1 VDDWSSVHNRM
12 SCEVVRGVVG
22 NWMCHCMVGNRVG
35 NCMVGNRVGNGMV
48 GNCVVGNCVVGNRM
62 GHCMGDNGVRQEAN
76 AMVSWCV
83 VNSWV
88 GHSMMSSMVGNR
100 GSMMNHWSSMVH
112 DRSSMV
118 HHWGSMVHNRGSMVN
133 HWSSMVNH
141 RSSMVD
147 HRSSMVHNRSSM
159 VHNWGSMYHRSCM
172 VHNRG
177 MVNQRCS
184 MHWGLIIVCLS
195 RICHF
200 LDHSV
205 STVMVS
211 HRLHPAVRQ
220 GNRVGARGGV
230 AISRLLLLE
239 VGPAVVVVDPVR
251 VRVRW
256 WLAEVLVGQLGGWGS
271 QAATDKGQQQGHL
284 GGEEGLGGEWVGWK
298 GRKVMTKG
306 KK

>member
-1 VDDWSSVHNRM
+1 
-12 SCEVVRGVVG
+12 
-22 NWMCHCMVGNRVG
+22 MC

-48 GNCVVGNCVVGNRM
+48 GNCMVGNRM
-62 GHCMGDNGVRQEAN
+62 GHRMGDNGVRQEAN

-88 GHSMMSSMVGNR
+88 GHSMMSSMVDN
-100 GSMMNHWSSMVH
+100 WSSMVNH
-112 DRSSMV
+112 
-118 HHWGSMVHNRGSMVN
+118 RG
-133 HWSSMVNH
+133 SMVNH
-141 RSSMVD
+141 RSSMV
-147 HRSSMVHNRSSM
+147 HNRGSMHQRSSM
-159 VHNWGSMYHRSCM
+159 VHNWGSIYHRSSM

-184 MHWGLIIVCLS
+184 MHWGLIIVSLS

-220 GNRVGARGGV
+220 GNCVGARGGV

-256 WLAEVLVGQLGGWGS
+256 WLAEVL
-271 QAATDKGQQQGHL
+271 
-284 GGEEGLGGEWVGWK
+284 
-298 GRKVMTKG
+298 
-306 KK
+306 

>member
-1 VDDWSSVHNRM
+1 
-12 SCEVVRGVVG
+12 
-22 NWMCHCMVGNRVG
+22 
-35 NCMVGNRVGNGMV
+35 
-48 GNCVVGNCVVGNRM
+48 
-62 GHCMGDNGVRQEAN
+62 
-76 AMVSWCV
+76 
-83 VNSWV
+83 
-88 GHSMMSSMVGNR
+88 MMSSMVGNG
-100 GSMMNHWSSMVH
+100 GSV
-112 DRSSMV
+112 V
-118 HHWGSMVHNRGSMVN
+118 HHWG
-133 HWSSMVNH
+133 
-141 RSSMVD
+141 
-147 HRSSMVHNRSSM
+147 SMVHNRSSM
-159 VHNWGSMYHRSCM
+159 VHNRSSMYHRSCM

-184 MHWGLIIVCLS
+184 MYWGLIIVCLS

-211 HRLHPAVRQ
+211 HRLHSAVRQ

-256 WLAEVLVGQLGGWGS
+256 RLAEVLVGQLGGWGS

>member
-1 VDDWSSVHNRM
+1 MDDWSSVHNRM
-12 SCEVVRGVVG
+12 SCDVVGGVVG
-22 NWMCHCMVGNRVG
+22 NWMCHSMVGNRVG
-35 NCMVGNRVGNGMV
+35 NCMVGNR
-48 GNCVVGNCVVGNRM
+48 M
-62 GHCMGDNGVRQEAN
+62 GHRMGDNGVRQEAN

-100 GSMMNHWSSMVH
+100 GSM
-112 DRSSMV
+112 
-118 HHWGSMVHNRGSMVN
+118 VN

-141 RSSMVD
+141 RGSMVN
-147 HRSSMVHNRSSM
+147 HRSSMVHNRGSMHHRSSM
-159 VHNWGSMYHRSCM
+159 VHNWGSMYHRSSM
-172 VHNRG
+172 VHDRG

-284 GGEEGLGGEWVGWK
+284 GGVEGLGGEWG
-298 GRKVMTKG
+298 G
-306 KK
+306 

>member
-1 VDDWSSVHNRM
+1 
-12 SCEVVRGVVG
+12 
-22 NWMCHCMVGNRVG
+22 MCHCMVGNRVG

-62 GHCMGDNGVRQEAN
+62 GHWMGDNGVRQEAN
-76 AMVSWCV
+76 AMVSWCM

-88 GHSMMSSMVGNR
+88 GHSMMSSMVH
-100 GSMMNHWSSMVH
+100 HWSSMVN
-112 DRSSMV
+112 
-118 HHWGSMVHNRGSMVN
+118 HWGSMVHNRGSMVHN
-133 HWSSMVNH
+133 RGSMVSYWSSV
-141 RSSMVD
+141 
-147 HRSSMVHNRSSM
+147 VHNRSSM
-159 VHNWGSMYHRSCM
+159 VHNWGSMYHRSGM
-172 VHNRG
+172 VNNRG

-271 QAATDKGQQQGHL
+271 QAA
-284 GGEEGLGGEWVGWK
+284 
-298 GRKVMTKG
+298 
-306 KK
+306 

>member
-1 VDDWSSVHNRM
+1 
-12 SCEVVRGVVG
+12 
-22 NWMCHCMVGNRVG
+22 
-35 NCMVGNRVGNGMV
+35 
-48 GNCVVGNCVVGNRM
+48 
-62 GHCMGDNGVRQEAN
+62 
-76 AMVSWCV
+76 
-83 VNSWV
+83 
-88 GHSMMSSMVGNR
+88 
-100 GSMMNHWSSMVH
+100 
-112 DRSSMV
+112 
-118 HHWGSMVHNRGSMVN
+118 
-133 HWSSMVNH
+133 
-141 RSSMVD
+141 
-147 HRSSMVHNRSSM
+147 
-159 VHNWGSMYHRSCM
+159 M

-220 GNRVGARGGV
+220 GNCVGARGGV

-284 GGEEGLGGEWVGWK
+284 GGEEGLGGEWDG
-298 GRKVMTKG
+298 
-306 KK
+306 

>member
-1 VDDWSSVHNRM
+1 
-12 SCEVVRGVVG
+12 
-22 NWMCHCMVGNRVG
+22 
-35 NCMVGNRVGNGMV
+35 
-48 GNCVVGNCVVGNRM
+48 
-62 GHCMGDNGVRQEAN
+62 
-76 AMVSWCV
+76 
-83 VNSWV
+83 
-88 GHSMMSSMVGNR
+88 MMSSMVG
-100 GSMMNHWSSMVH
+100 
-112 DRSSMV
+112 
-118 HHWGSMVHNRGSMVN
+118 NRGSMVN

-141 RSSMVD
+141 WG
-147 HRSSMVHNRSSM
+147 SMVHNR
-159 VHNWGSMYHRSCM
+159 GSMYHRSSM

-220 GNRVGARGGV
+220 GNCVGARGGV

-251 VRVRW
+251 PC
-256 WLAEVLVGQLGGWGS
+256 
-271 QAATDKGQQQGHL
+271 
-284 GGEEGLGGEWVGWK
+284 
-298 GRKVMTKG
+298 
-306 KK
+306 

>member
-1 VDDWSSVHNRM
+1 MMSSK
-12 SCEVVRGVVG
+12 
-22 NWMCHCMVGNRVG
+22 
-35 NCMVGNRVGNGMV
+35 VGNG
-48 GNCVVGNCVVGNRM
+48 G
-62 GHCMGDNGVRQEAN
+62 
-76 AMVSWCV
+76 
-83 VNSWV
+83 
-88 GHSMMSSMVGNR
+88 SMV
-100 GSMMNHWSSMVH
+100 NH
-112 DRSSMV
+112 RSSMV
-118 HHWGSMVHNRGSMVN
+118 NHWSSMVHNRGSMVHN
-133 HWSSMVNH
+133 
-141 RSSMVD
+141 
-147 HRSSMVHNRSSM
+147 RSSMVHNRSSM
-159 VHNWGSMYHRSCM
+159 VHNWGSMVHNRSSM

-256 WLAEVLVGQLGGWGS
+256 WLAEVLVGQLGGW
-271 QAATDKGQQQGHL
+271 
-284 GGEEGLGGEWVGWK
+284 
-298 GRKVMTKG
+298 
-306 KK
+306 

>member
-1 VDDWSSVHNRM
+1 M
-12 SCEVVRGVVG
+12 
-22 NWMCHCMVGNRVG
+22 VG
-35 NCMVGNRVGNGMV
+35 NCMVD
-48 GNCVVGNCVVGNRM
+48 NCVVGNRM

-100 GSMMNHWSSMVH
+100 GSM
-112 DRSSMV
+112 
-118 HHWGSMVHNRGSMVN
+118 VN

-159 VHNWGSMYHRSCM
+159 VHNWGSMVHNWGSMYHRSGMVNHRSSM

-184 MHWGLIIVCLS
+184 MNWGLIKVCLS

-220 GNRVGARGGV
+220 GNCVGARGGV

-284 GGEEGLGGEWVGWK
+284 GGVEGLGGEWVG
-298 GRKVMTKG
+298 
-306 KK
+306 

>member
-1 VDDWSSVHNRM
+1 MDDWSSVHNRM
-12 SCEVVRGVVG
+12 SCDVVRGVVG
-22 NWMCHCMVGNRVG
+22 NWMCHSMVGNRVG

-48 GNCVVGNCVVGNRM
+48 GNCMVGNRM
-62 GHCMGDNGVRQEAN
+62 GHRMGDNGVRQEAN

-88 GHSMMSSMVGNR
+88 GHSMVSSMVGNR
-100 GSMMNHWSSMVH
+100 GSMVNHWSSMVH
-112 DRSSMV
+112 NRSSMV
-118 HHWGSMVHNRGSMVN
+118 HHWGSMVHNWSSMVN

-141 RSSMVD
+141 RGSMVN
-147 HRSSMVHNRSSM
+147 HRSSMVHD
-159 VHNWGSMYHRSCM
+159 WGSMYHRSSM
-172 VHNRG
+172 VHDRG

-220 GNRVGARGGV
+220 GNRVRARGGV

-284 GGEEGLGGEWVGWK
+284 GGVEGLGGELG
-298 GRKVMTKG
+298 G
-306 KK
+306 

>member
-1 VDDWSSVHNRM
+1 
-12 SCEVVRGVVG
+12 
-22 NWMCHCMVGNRVG
+22 
-35 NCMVGNRVGNGMV
+35 
-48 GNCVVGNCVVGNRM
+48 
-62 GHCMGDNGVRQEAN
+62 
-76 AMVSWCV
+76 
-83 VNSWV
+83 
-88 GHSMMSSMVGNR
+88 MMSSMAGNR

-112 DRSSMV
+112 
-118 HHWGSMVHNRGSMVN
+118 HWSSMVHNR
-133 HWSSMVNH
+133 SSMVN
-141 RSSMVD
+141 

-159 VHNWGSMYHRSCM
+159 VHNWGSVY
-172 VHNRG
+172 HNRG

-284 GGEEGLGGEWVGWK
+284 HRGTTDRQGLPC
-298 GRKVMTKG
+298 
-306 KK
+306 

>member
-1 VDDWSSVHNRM
+1 MDDWSSVHNRM
-12 SCEVVRGVVG
+12 SCDVVGGVVG
-22 NWMCHCMVGNRVG
+22 NWMCHS
-35 NCMVGNRVGNGMV
+35 MVGNRVGNGMV
-48 GNCVVGNCVVGNRM
+48 GNCMVGNRM
-62 GHCMGDNGVRQEAN
+62 GHRMGDNGVRQEAN

-88 GHSMMSSMVGNR
+88 GQSMVSSMVGNR
-100 GSMMNHWSSMVH
+100 GSMVNHWSSMVH
-112 DRSSMV
+112 NRSSMV
-118 HHWGSMVHNRGSMVN
+118 HHWGSMVHNWSSMVN

-141 RSSMVD
+141 RGSMVN
-147 HRSSMVHNRSSM
+147 HRSSMVHNRGSMHHRSSM
-159 VHNWGSMYHRSCM
+159 VHNWGSMYHRSSM
-172 VHNRG
+172 VHDRG

-284 GGEEGLGGEWVGWK
+284 GGVEVLGGEWG
-298 GRKVMTKG
+298 G
-306 KK
+306 

>member
-88 GHSMMSSMVGNR
+88 GHSMMSSMVGNGGSMVNHWGSMVNHRSSMVNHWGSMVHNR

-112 DRSSMV
+112 
-118 HHWGSMVHNRGSMVN
+118 N
-133 HWSSMVNH
+133 
-141 RSSMVD
+141 
-147 HRSSMVHNRSSM
+147 RSSMVHNRSSM

>member
-1 VDDWSSVHNRM
+1 
-12 SCEVVRGVVG
+12 
-22 NWMCHCMVGNRVG
+22 MV
-35 NCMVGNRVGNGMV
+35 
-48 GNCVVGNCVVGNRM
+48 
-62 GHCMGDNGVRQEAN
+62 
-76 AMVSWCV
+76 
-83 VNSWV
+83 
-88 GHSMMSSMVGNR
+88 
-100 GSMMNHWSSMVH
+100 NH
-112 DRSSMV
+112 
-118 HHWGSMVHNRGSMVN
+118 RGSMVN
-133 HWSSMVNH
+133 H
-141 RSSMVD
+141 RG
-147 HRSSMVHNRSSM
+147 SMVHNRSSM
-159 VHNWGSMYHRSCM
+159 VNNWGSMMHNRSSMVHNRGSMHQRSSMVDNWGSMYHRSSM
-172 VHNRG
+172 VHDRG

-220 GNRVGARGGV
+220 GNRVRASGGV

-251 VRVRW
+251 VCVRW

-284 GGEEGLGGEWVGWK
+284 HRGTTD
-298 GRKVMTKG
+298 R
-306 KK
+306 

>member
-1 VDDWSSVHNRM
+1 
-12 SCEVVRGVVG
+12 
-22 NWMCHCMVGNRVG
+22 
-35 NCMVGNRVGNGMV
+35 
-48 GNCVVGNCVVGNRM
+48 
-62 GHCMGDNGVRQEAN
+62 
-76 AMVSWCV
+76 
-83 VNSWV
+83 
-88 GHSMMSSMVGNR
+88 
-100 GSMMNHWSSMVH
+100 
-112 DRSSMV
+112 
-118 HHWGSMVHNRGSMVN
+118 MVHNWSSMVN

-141 RSSMVD
+141 RGSMVN
-147 HRSSMVHNRSSM
+147 HRRGMVHN
-159 VHNWGSMYHRSCM
+159 
-172 VHNRG
+172 
-177 MVNQRCS
+177 RCS

-251 VRVRW
+251 VCVRW

-284 GGEEGLGGEWVGWK
+284 HRGTTDRQGLP
-298 GRKVMTKG
+298 M
-306 KK
+306 

>member
-12 SCEVVRGVVG
+12 SCEVMGGVVG
-22 NWMCHCMVGNRVG
+22 NWMCHCMVGNWVGNRVG
-35 NCMVGNRVGNGMV
+35 NCMVGNCM
-48 GNCVVGNCVVGNRM
+48 VGNRM
-62 GHCMGDNGVRQEAN
+62 GHCVGDNGVRQEAN

-100 GSMMNHWSSMVH
+100 GSMVNHWSSMVH
-112 DRSSMV
+112 NRSSMV
-118 HHWGSMVHNRGSMVN
+118 HHWGSMVHNRSSMVN

-141 RSSMVD
+141 RGSMVN
-147 HRSSMVHNRSSM
+147 HRSSMVHNRGSMHHRSSM

>member
-1 VDDWSSVHNRM
+1 
-12 SCEVVRGVVG
+12 
-22 NWMCHCMVGNRVG
+22 MC
-35 NCMVGNRVGNGMV
+35 
-48 GNCVVGNCVVGNRM
+48 
-62 GHCMGDNGVRQEAN
+62 
-76 AMVSWCV
+76 
-83 VNSWV
+83 
-88 GHSMMSSMVGNR
+88 
-100 GSMMNHWSSMVH
+100 
-112 DRSSMV
+112 
-118 HHWGSMVHNRGSMVN
+118 SMVHNRGSMVN
-133 HWSSMVNH
+133 HWSSMVHDRSSMVNH
-141 RSSMVD
+141 RSS
-147 HRSSMVHNRSSM
+147 
-159 VHNWGSMYHRSCM
+159 M

-184 MHWGLIIVCLS
+184 MHWGLIIVSLA

-200 LDHSV
+200 LDHPV

-284 GGEEGLGGEWVGWK
+284 HRGTTDRQGLP
-298 GRKVMTKG
+298 M
-306 KK
+306 